1 MNRQFSPLDEI
12 RKHPGMTGGLV
23 AILAGVGIAALL
35 LNQRTGPTRYERFR
49 ERLNPRGWFDS
60 DDLRHRFDD
69 LSDSVRHGFS
79 DARERADDLT
89 DEARHRSTRWFS
101 DARHKSRK
109 AMKKHGKTARRYAH
123 DVGDYARDHA
133 REGGAIL
140 ALATI
145 AAAIGAAALET
156 RRPNSRIRKLGR
168 F

>member
-12 RKHPGMTGGLV
+12 RKHPGLAGGVV

-35 LNQRTGPTRYERFR
+35 LNQRTGPTRYERLR
-49 ERLNPRGWFDS
+49 ERFNPRGWIDA
-60 DDLRHRFDD
+60 DGLRHRFSD

-79 DARERADDLT
+79 DARERADDLA
-89 DEARHRSTRWFS
+89 DETRHRSTRWFR
-101 DARHKSRK
+101 DARHDTRK
-109 AMKKHGKTARRYAH
+109 ALKKHSKTARRYAH
-123 DVGDYARDHA
+123 DVGDYAREHA

-145 AAAIGAAALET
+145 AAAVGAAALET